1 MYVAHMNPEYF
12 DEPELFKPER
22 WLEGYEP
29 APALDAFYPF
39 SAGYVHC
46 DINLIAHI
54 YSLVTEIVL

>member
-1 MYVAHMNPEYF
+1 LPIVLIHELQTTILANMYVAHMNPDYF

-39 SAGYVHC
+39 SAG
-46 DINLIAHI
+46 
-54 YSLVTEIVL
+54 

>member
-46 DINLIAHI
+46 DI
-54 YSLVTEIVL
+54 